1 MTEPINLA
9 HLKQRQAGIL
19 LHISSLPSA
28 HGVGDLG
35 QEALKFID
43 LLHKLGATVWQ
54 ILPINMPHAD
64 NSPYQCL
71 SAHAGNPDFI
81 SLETLEFQGLLSK
94 EDLAGP
100 FVSKSNLLLKAYKT
114 FHQQDVSP
122 LHLQFNDFCRKEAH
136 WLNDFALFLAL
147 RIKFNQLGWA
157 YWPEVYKNR
166 DEVTMQLSKIELA
179 EEIAAIQFTQFIFF
193 SQWMALKT
201 YAGSKGIQLFGDI
214 PIFVAYDSADVWA
227 NSNLFKLDEA
237 KNMTVVA
244 GVPPDYFSETGQR
257 WGNPHYN
264 WEVMQ
269 SEDFSWWVSRMATQ
283 NALFDMVRIDH
294 FRGLEAAW
302 EIPANE
308 ETAANGYWVE
318 APGCPLLK
326 AIKRSLPNIT
336 LIAEDLGIITEEV
349 EALRARYHL
358 PGMKIL
364 QFAFSGEEDN
374 PYLPQN
380 IEVDSVVYTGTH
392 DNNTT
397 LGWYQSLDDYN
408 REQVHAYLR
417 NFYSHDHQVRMP
429 EDLIELAFSTKAY
442 LAIIPMQDLL
452 ALDGD
457 HRMNTPGTASGNWS
471 WRFEWNQLRTEQ
483 EKFFANVVERTGRK
497 SSPTVL

>member
-28 HGVGDLG
+28 YGVGDLG
-35 QEALKFID
+35 LEALRFID
-43 LLHKLGATVWQ
+43 LLSKLGVNVWQ
-54 ILPINMPHAD
+54 TLPINMPHAD

-94 EDLAGP
+94 EDLSAP
-100 FVSKSNLLLKAYKT
+100 VIDKTNLLINAYQA
-114 FHQQDVSP
+114 FRQQDQNP
-122 LHLQFNDFCRKEAH
+122 LHLQFSEFCRKQAH
-136 WLNDFALFLAL
+136 WLDDFALFLAL
-147 RIKFNQLGWA
+147 RVKFNQLGWA
-157 YWPEVYKNR
+157 FWPEAYKNR
-166 DEVTMQLSKIELA
+166 DEVTMHMSKIELR

-193 SQWMALKT
+193 SQWMALKS
-201 YAGSKGIQLFGDI
+201 YARDKGVQLFGDI

-227 NSNLFKLDEA
+227 NSNLFKLDEH

-264 WEVMQ
+264 WEVMK
-269 SEDFSWWVSRMATQ
+269 SEDFSWWVSRMSTQ

-302 EIPANE
+302 EIPVNE
-308 ETAANGYWVE
+308 ETASNGYWVA

-349 EALRARYHL
+349 EALRERYHL

-364 QFAFSGEEDN
+364 QFAFSGAEDN
-374 PYLPQN
+374 PYLPEN

-397 LGWYQSLDDYN
+397 VGWYDSLDEYT
-408 REQVHAYLR
+408 RERVQAYLR
-417 NFYSHDHQVRMP
+417 NIHSQDHQVHMP
-429 EDLIELAFSTKAY
+429 QDLIELALSTKAY

-452 ALDGD
+452 ALDGN
-457 HRMNTPGTASGNWS
+457 HRMNIPGTGSGNWG
-471 WRFEWNQLRTEQ
+471 WRFQWSQLTTEQ
-483 EKFFANVVERTGRK
+483 VEFFASVVERTGRK
-497 SSPTVL
+497 NI

>member
-28 HGVGDLG
+28 YGVGDIGL
-35 QEALKFID
+35 EALRFVD
-43 LLHKLGATVWQ
+43 LLSKLGVNVWQ
-54 ILPINMPHAD
+54 TLPINMPHAD

-94 EDLAGP
+94 EDLAAP
-100 FVSKSNLLLKAYKT
+100 VVNKTNLLVKAYQT
-114 FHQQDVSP
+114 FRQQDENP
-122 LHLQFNDFCRKEAH
+122 LHLQFTEFCRKQAH
-136 WLNDFALFLAL
+136 WLDDFALFLAL
-147 RIKFNQLGWA
+147 RVKFNQMGWA
-157 YWPEVYKNR
+157 FWPEAYKNR
-166 DEVTMQLSKIELA
+166 DEVTMHMSKIELT

-193 SQWMALKT
+193 SQWMALKN
-201 YAGSKGIQLFGDI
+201 YAGGKGIQLFGDI
-214 PIFVAYDSADVWA
+214 PIFVAYDSAEVWA
-227 NSNLFKLDEA
+227 NPNLFKLDEA

-264 WEVMQ
+264 WEVMK
-269 SEDFSWWVSRMATQ
+269 SEDFSWWVSRMSTQ
-283 NALFDMVRIDH
+283 NTLFDMVRIDH

-302 EIPANE
+302 EIPVNE
-308 ETAANGYWVE
+308 ETASNGYWVV

-326 AIKRSLPNIT
+326 AIKRSIPNIT

-349 EALRARYHL
+349 EALRERYHL

-364 QFAFSGEEDN
+364 QFAFSGAEDN

-380 IEVDSVVYTGTH
+380 IEIDSVVYTGTH

-397 LGWYQSLDDYN
+397 VGWYESLDDHT
-408 REQVHAYLR
+408 RELVHAYLR
-417 NFYSHDHQVRMP
+417 DIHSQDHQVHMP
-429 EDLIELAFSTKAY
+429 QDLIELALSTQAY

-452 ALDGD
+452 ALDGSN
-457 HRMNTPGTASGNWS
+457 RMNTPGTASGNWG
-471 WRFEWNQLRTEQ
+471 WRFDWSQLTTEQ
-483 EKFFANVVERTGRK
+483 EEFFAGVVERTGRK
-497 SSPTVL
+497 NIQTAI